1 MPHRDHLRRLD
12 AVAYRG
18 HAVVHWTMTIL
29 DRKTGWLDARLLY
42 RFREL
47 LTDSLFRYG
56 IACPMFCLM
65 PNHIPMLWMGI
76 RETSDQ

>member
-47 LTDSLFRYG
+47 LTHSLFRYG